1 MTNQALDK
9 MRDLFTE
16 ATERHEEETGE
27 KLEIDASI
35 SGLHKINDEN
45 PKEGSTTNSPN
56 SDSTRTSTETPFSKV
71 IAKHLQS
78 VSPRVLK
85 ALVNSNHKK
94 IMSELE
100 NQPPPNPKTIGG
112 FTQNELEQMSPRNA
126 AINALSLAAAEKF
139 GRDAITKVRPLLLEH
154 NLDPSTT
161 SFDVQNFYKL
171 LEREMEK

>member
-1 MTNQALDK
+1 M
-9 MRDLFTE
+9 
-16 ATERHEEETGE
+16 
-27 KLEIDASI
+27 EIDASI

-56 SDSTRTSTETPFSKV
+56 SDSTRTSDGDAILEGYRE
-71 IAKHLQS
+71 ALES

-126 AINALSLAAAEKF
+126 AINALSLAAAEKY
-139 GRDAITKVRPLLLEH
+139 GRDAITKVRPLLVEH
-154 NLDPSTT
+154 NLDPSMTT
-161 SFDVQNFYKL
+161 FDIQNFYRL
-171 LEREMEK
+171 LERELEK